1 MFYIMSLRFYLIVVD
16 IDECQTNTDF
26 CEHICVNTVSSYYC
40 ECNEG
45 YELVDDIH
53 CQSKSMK

>member
-1 MFYIMSLRFYLIVVD
+1 M
-16 IDECQTNTDF
+16 NTDF
-26 CEHICVNTVSSYYC
+26 CEHICVNTEGSYNC

-53 CQSKSMK
+53 CQSESMKGNVLKKITFQL